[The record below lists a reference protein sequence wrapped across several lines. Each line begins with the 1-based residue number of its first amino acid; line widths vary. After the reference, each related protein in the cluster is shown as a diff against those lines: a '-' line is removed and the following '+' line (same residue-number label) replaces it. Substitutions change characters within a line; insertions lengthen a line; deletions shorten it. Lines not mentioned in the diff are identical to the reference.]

1 MRLKYYQEKVLKE
14 LAAYLSALADAKK
27 EFEEIAELKP
37 HLAKHINFPK
47 EAWERATGR
56 FIYHSK
62 TNGLNDPL
70 PDIYLKVPT
79 GGGKTLIA
87 CHAIDKIQKTYLNK
101 QTGLILWIVPST
113 QIYRQTISALKNR
126 DHPYRQIL
134 DISSGGRTLIKE
146 KTEMFNRLDVEE
158 NLVVLMLMLPSAN
171 RQNKETLKVFRD
183 QGGFTDF
190 FPREDDFEGHKKL
203 KELIPNL
210 DCFTTE
216 MVPNFFGI
224 GTQIITSLGNTLK
237 VLRPL
242 VVIDEGHRAYGE
254 LARNTVRNFNPSFIL
269 ELSATPP
276 PNSNEL
282 VKITGRELHEE
293 EMIKLDIHLTNK
305 TSLDWQDT
313 LLASFEKRNY
323 LEKKAK
329 EYEGNTGG
337 YIRPICLIQVERT
350 GKDQKEKKFIHA
362 EDAKEYL
369 IKRCNVPESHIAIK
383 SSEKDD
389 IEGID
394 LFANDCEIRYI
405 ITKQALQEGWDCS
418 FAYVLTVLTNPSSA
432 TGITQLVGR
441 ILRQPF
447 ARKTQIKDLDE
458 CYVYTFRQNAKT
470 LVNDIK
476 RGLEDEGLGDV
487 AGRIVSD
494 GAGTETDGLKDRVM
508 QYRSGFKKFEGK
520 IYLPKFVIQ
529 EKESW
534 RDLNFEIDILSE
546 IDWES
551 IKIDEIKNLS
561 LQNKRNKEQEIALG
575 LSDEARELLKE
586 TSREEKTGTL
596 AIDEVFLTRQ
606 ITEIIPNPWHCF
618 QIGEKAI
625 KLLLEK
631 FEREIVENNFVF
643 IIEELKKILEK
654 ERNRLSE
661 QVFRKMVADKKLC
674 FFLITDKGGFELPSR
689 IKVKSNKQLVRN
701 DNTPIQKSLFDYVPE
716 ENINDLE
723 KSVAIYLDEQEK
735 LLWWYRNISRQDYHI
750 QGWKRNKIYPDFL
763 AADKQEAKDD
773 YGTVYVL
780 ETKGIHLKN
789 EDTKYKQDVFAL
801 CNELGAKKAWKELF
815 DEFPDH
821 YFEFQVV
828 FEDEWQN
835 KINEFMDFR
844 SSREQHQK

>member
-1 MRLKYYQEKVLKE
+1 MRLKHYQEKVLKE
-14 LAAYLSALADAKK
+14 LKEYLSALADAKK
-27 EFEEIAELKP
+27 EFEEIAEIKP

-47 EAWERATGR
+47 EAWEKATGR
-56 FIYHSK
+56 SIYHSK
-62 TNGLNDPL
+62 TNGLDEPL
-70 PDIYLKVPT
+70 PDIYFKVPT
-79 GGGKTLIA
+79 GGGKTLVA
-87 CHAIDKIQKTYLNK
+87 CHAIDNIQKAYLNK

-126 DHPYRQIL
+126 EHPYRQVL

-146 KTEMFNRLDVEE
+146 KTEMFNRLDIDEH
-158 NLVVLMLMLPSAN
+158 LVVLMLMLPSAN

-210 DCFTTE
+210 DCFSTE
-216 MVPNFFGI
+216 MEVF
-224 GTQIITSLGNTLK
+224 GTQIKTSLGNTLK

-282 VKITGRELHEE
+282 VKISGRELHEE

-313 LLASFEKRNY
+313 LLASFEKRND

-329 EYEGNTGG
+329 EYEGNTGE

-350 GKDQKEKKFIHA
+350 GKDQRDKKFIHA

-369 IKRCNVPESHIAIK
+369 IKKCNVPESHIAIK

-447 ARKTQIKDLDE
+447 ARKTKIKDLDE
-458 CYVYTFRQNAKT
+458 CYIYTFRQNAST
-470 LVNDIK
+470 LVRDIK
-476 RGLEDEGLGDV
+476 SGLEDEGLGDI

-494 GAGTETDGLKDRVM
+494 DGETDTGGLKDREM

-534 RDLNFEIDILSE
+534 RDMNFEIDILSE

-551 IKIDEIKNLS
+551 INIDEIKNLS

-575 LSDEARELLKE
+575 LSDEEKELLKE
-586 TSREEKTGTL
+586 TGREEKIGTL
-596 AIDEVFLTRQ
+596 EIDEVFLTRQ

-618 QIGEKAI
+618 QIGEKAV

-631 FEREIVENNFVF
+631 HEREIIAANFVF

-661 QVFRKMVADKKLC
+661 QVFRKLVVDKKLC

-735 LLWWYRNISRQDYHI
+735 LLWWYRNMSRQDYHI

-763 AADKQEAKDD
+763 AADKQEEKDD

-821 YFEFQVV
+821 DFEFQVV

-835 KINEFMDFR
+835 KINELM
-844 SSREQHQK
+844 E

>member
-1 MRLKYYQEKVLKE
+1 
-14 LAAYLSALADAKK
+14 
-27 EFEEIAELKP
+27 
-37 HLAKHINFPK
+37 
-47 EAWERATGR
+47 
-56 FIYHSK
+56 
-62 TNGLNDPL
+62 
-70 PDIYLKVPT
+70 
-79 GGGKTLIA
+79 
-87 CHAIDKIQKTYLNK
+87 
-101 QTGLILWIVPST
+101 
-113 QIYRQTISALKNR
+113 
-126 DHPYRQIL
+126 
-134 DISSGGRTLIKE
+134 
-146 KTEMFNRLDVEE
+146 VEE

-183 QGGFTDF
+183 QGGFIDF
-190 FPREDDFEGHKKL
+190 FPREDDFVGHTKL

-216 MVPNFFGI
+216 MEVF
-224 GTQIITSLGNTLK
+224 GTQIKTSLGNTLK

-313 LLASFEKRNY
+313 LLASYEKRND
-323 LEKKAK
+323 LEKIAK
-329 EYEGNTGG
+329 EYEENTGE

-350 GKDQKEKKFIHA
+350 GKDQRDKKFIHA

-369 IKRCNVPESHIAIK
+369 IKKCNVPESHIAIK

-394 LFANDCEIRYI
+394 LFASGCEIRYI

-447 ARKTQIKDLDE
+447 ARKTKIKDLDE
-458 CYVYTFRQNAKT
+458 CYVYTFRQNAST
-470 LVNDIK
+470 LVRDIK
-476 RGLEDEGLGDV
+476 SGLEDEGLGDI

-494 GAGTETDGLKDRVM
+494 DTGTDTGGLKDREM
-508 QYRSGFKKFEGK
+508 KYRSGFKKYEGK

-534 RDLNFEIDILSE
+534 RNLNFEIDILSE

-551 IKIDEIKNLS
+551 ISIDEIKGLS
-561 LQNKRNKEQEIALG
+561 LQNKRNKDQEIALG
-575 LSDEARELLKE
+575 LSDEEIELLKE
-586 TSREEKTGTL
+586 TGREEKSGTL
-596 AIDEVFLTRQ
+596 EIDEVFLTRQ

-618 QIGEKAI
+618 QIGEKAVQ
-625 KLLLEK
+625 LLLEK
-631 FEREIVENNFVF
+631 YERETVAANFVF
-643 IIEELKKILEK
+643 VIEELKKILEK

-661 QVFRKMVADKKLC
+661 QVFRKMVSDKKLC
-674 FFLITDKGGFELPSR
+674 FFLVTDKGGFVLPSR

-716 ENINDLE
+716 ENTNDLE

-735 LLWWYRNISRQDYHI
+735 LLWWYRNMSRQDYHI

-763 AADKQEAKDD
+763 AADKQEEKED

-821 YFEFQVV
+821 DFEFQVV

-835 KINEFMDFR
+835 KINELM
-844 SSREQHQK
+844 E

>member
-1 MRLKYYQEKVLKE
+1 
-14 LAAYLSALADAKK
+14 
-27 EFEEIAELKP
+27 
-37 HLAKHINFPK
+37 
-47 EAWERATGR
+47 
-56 FIYHSK
+56 
-62 TNGLNDPL
+62 L

-79 GGGKTLIA
+79 GGGKTLVA
-87 CHAIDKIQKTYLNK
+87 CHAIDLIQKSYLKK
-101 QTGLILWIVPST
+101 QTGLVLWIVPST
-113 QIYRQTISALKNR
+113 QIYRQTIKALKDR
-126 DHPYRQIL
+126 EHPYRQVL

-216 MVPNFFGI
+216 MEVF
-224 GTQIITSLGNTLK
+224 GTQIKTSLGNTLK

-254 LARNTVRNFNPSFIL
+254 NARNTIRNFNPSFIL

-305 TSLDWQDT
+305 TSLDWKDT
-313 LLASFEKRNY
+313 LLASFEKRNE

-329 EYEGNTGG
+329 EYEENTGE

-350 GKDQKEKKFIHA
+350 GKDQRDKKYIHA

-369 IKRCNVPESHIAIK
+369 IKKCNVPESHIAIK

-394 LFANDCEIRYI
+394 LLAKDCEIRYI

-418 FAYVLTVLTNPSSA
+418 FAYVLTILTNPTST

-441 ILRQPF
+441 ILRQPY
-447 ARKTQIKDLDE
+447 ARKTKIKDLDE
-458 CYVYTFRQNAKT
+458 CYVFTFRQNAKSI
-470 LVNDIK
+470 VSDIK
-476 RGLEDEGLGDV
+476 KGLEGEGLGDI

-494 GAGTETDGLKDRVM
+494 EAGTDTGGLKERVLE
-508 QYRSGFKKFEGK
+508 YRPGFKKFEGK
-520 IYLPKFVIQ
+520 IYLPKFVVQ

-534 RDLNFEIDILSE
+534 RDLNFEIDILSQ

-551 IKIDEIKNLS
+551 INIDDIKNLS
-561 LQNKRNKEQEIALG
+561 LQNKRNQEQEIALG
-575 LSDEARELLKE
+575 LSDEEKELLKE
-586 TSREEKTGTL
+586 TGRAEKSGTL
-596 AIDEVFLTRQ
+596 EIDEVFLTRQ

-625 KLLLEK
+625 QLLLEK
-631 FEREIVENNFVF
+631 YDRETVAANFVF
-643 IIEELKKILEK
+643 IIEELKKILER

-674 FFLITDKGGFELPSR
+674 FFLLTDKGGFELPSR

-735 LLWWYRNISRQDYHI
+735 LLWWYRNMSRQDYHI

-821 YFEFQVV
+821 DFEFQVV

-835 KINEFMDFR
+835 KINELM
-844 SSREQHQK
+844 E

>member
-1 MRLKYYQEKVLKE
+1 MRLKHYQEKVLKE
-14 LAAYLSALADAKK
+14 LKDYLSALADAKK

-47 EAWERATGR
+47 EAWEKSTGR
-56 FIYHSK
+56 LVYSSK
-62 TNGLNDPL
+62 TNGLDEPL
-70 PDIYLKVPT
+70 PDIYFKVPT
-79 GGGKTLIA
+79 GGGKTLVA
-87 CHAIDKIQKTYLNK
+87 CHAIDNIQKTYLNK

-126 DHPYRQIL
+126 EHPYRQVL

-146 KTEMFNRLDVEE
+146 KTELFNRLDIEE

-216 MVPNFFGI
+216 MEVF
-224 GTQIITSLGNTLK
+224 GTQTKTSLGNTLK

-313 LLASFEKRNY
+313 LLASFEKRND

-329 EYEGNTGG
+329 EYEGNTGE

-350 GKDQKEKKFIHA
+350 GKDQKDKKFIHA

-369 IKRCNVPESHIAIK
+369 IKKCNVPESHIAIK

-447 ARKTQIKDLDE
+447 ARKTKIKDLDE
-458 CYVYTFRQNAKT
+458 CYVYTFRQNAST
-470 LVNDIK
+470 LVRDIK
-476 RGLEDEGLGDV
+476 SGLEDEGLGDI

-494 GAGTETDGLKDRVM
+494 DAGTDTGGLKDRVM

-534 RDLNFEIDILSE
+534 RDMNFEIDILSE

-551 IKIDEIKNLS
+551 INIDEIKNLS

-575 LSDEARELLKE
+575 LSDEEKELLKE
-586 TSREEKTGTL
+586 TGREEKTGTL
-596 AIDEVFLTRQ
+596 EIDEVFLTRQ

-625 KLLLEK
+625 KLLLGK
-631 FEREIVENNFVF
+631 YEREIVAANFVF

-661 QVFRKMVADKKLC
+661 QVFRQLVADKKLC

-735 LLWWYRNISRQDYHI
+735 LLWWYRNMSRQDYHI

-763 AADKQEAKDD
+763 VADKQEEKDD

-821 YFEFQVV
+821 DFEFQVV
-828 FEDEWQN
+828 FDNEWEN
-835 KINEFMDFR
+835 KINELM
-844 SSREQHQK
+844 E

>member
-1 MRLKYYQEKVLKE
+1 MRLKHYQEKVLKE
-14 LAAYLSALADAKK
+14 LKEYLSALSEFKVKYERALDFDADVARDY
-27 EFEEIAELKP
+27 
-37 HLAKHINFPK
+37 NFPK
-47 EAWERATGR
+47 RAWEMATGR

-62 TNGLNDPL
+62 TNSLNEPL

-79 GGGKTLIA
+79 GGGKTLVA
-87 CHAIDKIQKTYLNK
+87 CHAIDNIQKTYLNK
-101 QTGLILWIVPST
+101 QAGLILWVVPST

-126 DHPYRQIL
+126 EHPYRQVL

-158 NLVVLMLMLPSAN
+158 NLVVLMLMLQSAY

-216 MVPNFFGI
+216 MEVF
-224 GTQIITSLGNTLK
+224 GTQIKTSLGNTLK

-254 LARNTVRNFNPSFIL
+254 NARNTIRNFNPSFIL

-313 LLASFEKRNY
+313 LLASFEKRND
-323 LEKKAK
+323 LEKKAR
-329 EYEGNTGG
+329 EYEGNTGE

-350 GKDQKEKKFIHA
+350 GKDQKDKKFIHA

-369 IKRCNVPESHIAIK
+369 IRKCNVPESHIAIK

-418 FAYVLTVLTNPSSA
+418 FAYVLTMLTNPSSA

-447 ARKTQIKDLDE
+447 ARKTKIKDLDE
-458 CYVYTFRQNAKT
+458 CYVYTFRQNAST
-470 LVNDIK
+470 LVRDIK
-476 RGLEDEGLGDV
+476 SGLEDEGLGDI

-494 GAGTETDGLKDRVM
+494 DAGIDTGGLKDREIK
-508 QYRSGFKKFEGK
+508 YRSGFKKFEGK

-529 EKESW
+529 EEESW
-534 RDLNFEIDILSE
+534 RDMNFEIDILSQ
-546 IDWES
+546 IDWEF
-551 IKIDEIKNLS
+551 INIDEIKNLS
-561 LQNKRNKEQEIALG
+561 LQNKQNQEQEIVLG
-575 LSDEARELLKE
+575 LSLEEKELLKE
-586 TSREEKTGTL
+586 TGRAEKSGTL
-596 AIDEVFLTRQ
+596 EIDEVFLARQ
-606 ITEIIPNPWHCF
+606 ITEIIPNPWICF

-625 KLLLEK
+625 QILLK
-631 FEREIVENNFVF
+631 KYDREAVAGNFVF
-643 IIEELKKILEK
+643 IIEELKKILGK
-654 ERNRLSE
+654 ERDRLSE

-689 IKVKSNKQLVRN
+689 IKVKSNKQLIRN

-735 LLWWYRNISRQDYHI
+735 LLWWYRNMSRQDYHI

-763 AADKQEAKDD
+763 AADKQEDKDD

-821 YFEFQVV
+821 DFEFQVV

-835 KINEFMDFR
+835 KINELM
-844 SSREQHQK
+844 E

>member
-1 MRLKYYQEKVLKE
+1 MRLKHYQEKVLKE
-14 LAAYLSALADAKK
+14 LKVYLSALADAKK
-27 EFEEIAELKP
+27 EFEEIAEIKP

-47 EAWERATGR
+47 EAWEKATGR
-56 FIYHSK
+56 SIYHSK
-62 TNGLNDPL
+62 TNGLDEPL
-70 PDIYLKVPT
+70 PDIYFKVPT
-79 GGGKTLIA
+79 GGGKTLVA
-87 CHAIDKIQKTYLNK
+87 CHAIDNIQKAYLNK

-126 DHPYRQIL
+126 EHPYRQVL

-146 KTEMFNRLDVEE
+146 KTEMFNRLDIDEH
-158 NLVVLMLMLPSAN
+158 LVVLMLMLPSAN

-216 MVPNFFGI
+216 MEVF
-224 GTQIITSLGNTLK
+224 GTQIKTSLGNTLK

-242 VVIDEGHRAYGE
+242 VIIDEGHRAYGE

-282 VKITGRELHEE
+282 VKISGRELHEE

-313 LLASFEKRNY
+313 LLASFEKRND

-329 EYEGNTGG
+329 EYEGNTGE

-350 GKDQKEKKFIHA
+350 GKDQREKKFIHA

-369 IKRCNVPESHIAIK
+369 IKKCNVPESHIAIK

-405 ITKQALQEGWDCS
+405 ITKRALQEGWDCS

-447 ARKTQIKDLDE
+447 ARKTKIKDLDE
-458 CYVYTFRQNAKT
+458 CYVYTFRQNAKS
-470 LVNDIK
+470 LVSDIK
-476 RGLEDEGLGDV
+476 RGLEDEGLGDI

-494 GAGTETDGLKDRVM
+494 DAGTDTGGLKDRVM

-534 RDLNFEIDILSE
+534 RDMNFEIDILSE

-551 IKIDEIKNLS
+551 INIDEIKNLS
-561 LQNKRNKEQEIALG
+561 LQNRRNKEQEIALG
-575 LSDEARELLKE
+575 LSNEEKELLKE
-586 TSREEKTGTL
+586 TGREEKIGTL
-596 AIDEVFLTRQ
+596 EIDEVFLTRQ

-625 KLLLEK
+625 QLLLGK
-631 FEREIVENNFVF
+631 YEREIVAANFVF

-661 QVFRKMVADKKLC
+661 QVFRNMVADKKLC

-735 LLWWYRNISRQDYHI
+735 LLWWYRNMSRQDYHI

-763 AADKQEAKDD
+763 AADKQEEKDD

-821 YFEFQVV
+821 DFEFQVV

-835 KINEFMDFR
+835 KINELM
-844 SSREQHQK
+844 E

>member
-1 MRLKYYQEKVLKE
+1 MRLKHYQEKVLKE
-14 LAAYLSALADAKK
+14 LKEYLSALADAKK

-47 EAWERATGR
+47 EAWEKATGR
-56 FIYHSK
+56 SIYHSK
-62 TNGLNDPL
+62 TNGLNEPL
-70 PDIYLKVPT
+70 PDIYMKVPT
-79 GGGKTLIA
+79 GGGKTLVA
-87 CHAIDKIQKTYLNK
+87 CHAIDNIQKAYLNK

-126 DHPYRQIL
+126 EHSYRQVL

-146 KTEMFNRLDVEE
+146 KTEIFNRLDIEE

-216 MVPNFFGI
+216 MEVF
-224 GTQIITSLGNTLK
+224 GTQIKTSLGNTLK

-282 VKITGRELHEE
+282 VKISGRELHEE

-305 TSLDWQDT
+305 TSLDWQYT
-313 LLASFEKRNY
+313 LLASFEKRND

-329 EYEGNTGG
+329 EYEGNTGE

-350 GKDQKEKKFIHA
+350 GKDQRDKKFIHA

-369 IKRCNVPESHIAIK
+369 IKKCNVPENHIAIK

-447 ARKTQIKDLDE
+447 ARKTKIKDLDE
-458 CYVYTFRQNAKT
+458 CYVYTFRQNAST
-470 LVNDIK
+470 LVRDIK
-476 RGLEDEGLGDV
+476 SGLEDEGLGDI

-494 GAGTETDGLKDRVM
+494 DAGPDSGGLKDRVM

-534 RDLNFEIDILSE
+534 RDMSFEIDILSE

-551 IKIDEIKNLS
+551 IIIDEIKNLS
-561 LQNKRNKEQEIALG
+561 LHNKRNKEQEIALG
-575 LSDEARELLKE
+575 LSDEEKELLKE
-586 TSREEKTGTL
+586 TGREEKSGTL
-596 AIDEVFLTRQ
+596 EIDEVFLTRQ

-631 FEREIVENNFVF
+631 YERDTVAANFVF

-661 QVFRKMVADKKLC
+661 QVFRKMVAVKKLC
-674 FFLITDKGGFELPSR
+674 FFLISDKGGFVLPSR

-735 LLWWYRNISRQDYHI
+735 LLWWYRNMSRQDYHI
-750 QGWKRNKIYPDFL
+750 QGWKPNKIYPDFL
-763 AADKQEAKDD
+763 VADKQEKVDD

-821 YFEFQVV
+821 NFEFQVV

-835 KINEFMDFR
+835 KINQLIATPQ
-844 SSREQHQK
+844 S